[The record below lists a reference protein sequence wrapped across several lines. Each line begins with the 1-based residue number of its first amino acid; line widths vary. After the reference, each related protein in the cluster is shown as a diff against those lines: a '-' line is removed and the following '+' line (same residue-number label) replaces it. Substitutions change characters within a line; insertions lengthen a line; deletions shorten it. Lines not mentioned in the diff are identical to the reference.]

1 MFFIFPNCLFCFS
14 RIENSMNKLVQINQY
29 SSQYKTYYYC
39 KTKLLSNTNFL
50 SIFEHLIM
58 ENKIIGNIMGK
69 NFLCPILSNHH
80 LSCPFPLLCADR
92 PRLAVADIW
101 FRKGI
106 GFRYFVLPQKIT
118 CPFPLLWV
126 LCCFPS
132 ATVGCF
138 ACSLALAN
146 LVFMEWLRSVSFRLL
161 VAAVSS
167 AHVFSDRAFNFF
179 KVSLTICFVSLSF
192 ICGRIADRL
201 AHISDLLRSP
211 NW

>member
-92 PRLAVADIW
+92 PRLAVAGVC

-106 GFRYFVLPQKIT
+106 GIRYLVL
-118 CPFPLLWV
+118 
-126 LCCFPS
+126 
-132 ATVGCF
+132 
-138 ACSLALAN
+138 
-146 LVFMEWLRSVSFRLL
+146 MEWSRSVSFRLL
-161 VAAVSS
+161 VVTVSRLLS
-167 AHVFSDRAFNFF
+167 ALYH
-179 KVSLTICFVSLSF
+179 CPLSF
-192 ICGRIADRL
+192 FVHGLCPPVIWIDMIECFRC
-201 AHISDLLRSP
+201 
-211 NW
+211 